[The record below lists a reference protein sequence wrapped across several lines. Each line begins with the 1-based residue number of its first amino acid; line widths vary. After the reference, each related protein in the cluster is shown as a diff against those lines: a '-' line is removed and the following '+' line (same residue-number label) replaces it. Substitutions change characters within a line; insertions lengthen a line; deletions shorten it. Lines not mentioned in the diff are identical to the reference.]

1 MMKMDQEQKIDL
13 VRIANQVRKW
23 AHVPYSNY
31 PVGAAVLTESGRIY
45 DGVNIENAA
54 FPVTI
59 CAERVAIFK
68 AVSNGEKDL
77 KAIAVVTRNGG
88 MPCGSCRQVM
98 AEFSPE
104 MLVIVADEKE
114 KITAEKS
121 LADLLPGA
129 FRSDS
134 LVE

>member
-1 MMKMDQEQKIDL
+1 VDMDLEKKIGL
-13 VRIANQVRKW
+13 IRIANQARKW
-23 AHVPYSNY
+23 AHVPYSDY

-54 FPVTI
+54 YPVTI

-77 KAIAVVTRNGG
+77 KAIAVVTKNGG

-98 AEFSPE
+98 AEFNLE
-104 MLVIVADEKE
+104 MQVIVADENE
-114 KITAEKS
+114 KITAEKTVN
-121 LADLLPGA
+121 DLLPGA

-134 LVE
+134 LV

>member
-1 MMKMDQEQKIDL
+1 MELEKKIDL
-13 VRIANQVRKW
+13 IKIANQARKW
-23 AHVPYSNY
+23 AHVPYSHY

-54 FPVTI
+54 YPVTI

-68 AVSNGEKDL
+68 AVSNGEKSF
-77 KAIAVVTRNGG
+77 KAIAVVTKNGG

-98 AEFSPE
+98 AEFSE
-104 MLVIVADEKE
+104 DLQVIIADENE
-114 KITAEKS
+114 KIITEKKLS
-121 LADLLPGA
+121 ELLPGA

-134 LVE
+134 LV

>member
-1 MMKMDQEQKIDL
+1 MKLDQEQKVDL

-23 AHVPYSNY
+23 AYVPYSKY
-31 PVGAAVLTESGRIY
+31 RVGAAVLTESGRIY

-54 FPVTI
+54 YPVTV

-68 AVSNGEKDL
+68 AVSNGEKEFQ
-77 KAIAVVTRNGG
+77 AIAVVTKNGG

-104 MLVIVADEKE
+104 MLVIIADETETIRTE
-114 KITAEKS
+114 KTV
-121 LADLLPGA
+121 ADLLPGA
-129 FRSDS
+129 FRADS
-134 LVE
+134 LT

>member
-1 MMKMDQEQKIDL
+1 MKMDQEQKIDL

-134 LVE
+134 LV

>member
-1 MMKMDQEQKIDL
+1 MKLDQEQKVDL

-23 AHVPYSNY
+23 AYAPYSKY
-31 PVGAAVLTESGRIY
+31 LVGAAVLTDSGRVY

-54 FPVTI
+54 YPVTV

-68 AVSNGEKDL
+68 AVSNGEKVFQ
-77 KAIAVVTRNGG
+77 AIAVVTKNGG

-104 MLVIVADEKE
+104 MLVIIADENEVIKTE
-114 KITAEKS
+114 KKVS
-121 LADLLPGA
+121 DLLPGA
-129 FRSDS
+129 FRADS
-134 LVE
+134 LT

>member
-1 MMKMDQEQKIDL
+1 MEMDLEKKIDL
-13 VRIANQVRKW
+13 IRIANQARKW

-54 FPVTI
+54 YPVTI

-77 KAIAVVTRNGG
+77 KAIAVVTKNGG

-98 AEFSPE
+98 AEFNLE
-104 MLVIVADEKE
+104 MQVIVADEKE
-114 KITAEKS
+114 KITAEKTVS
-121 LADLLPGA
+121 DLLPGA

-134 LVE
+134 LV

>member
-1 MMKMDQEQKIDL
+1 MEMDIESKISL
-13 VRIANQVRKW
+13 IKIANQSRKW

-31 PVGAAVLTESGRIY
+31 PVGAAVLTESGKIY

-68 AVSNGEKDL
+68 AVSNGETDL
-77 KAIAVVTRNGG
+77 KAIAVVTKNGG

-98 AEFSPE
+98 AEFSPDL
-104 MLVIVADEKE
+104 LVIVADENE
-114 KITAEKS
+114 KIVAEKWLS
-121 LADLLPGA
+121 DLLPGA

-134 LVE
+134 LV

>member
-1 MMKMDQEQKIDL
+1 MEMDLEKKIDL
-13 VRIANQVRKW
+13 IRIANQARKW

-54 FPVTI
+54 YPVTI

-77 KAIAVVTRNGG
+77 KAIAVVTKNGG

-98 AEFSPE
+98 AEFNLE
-104 MLVIVADEKE
+104 MRVIVADEKE
-114 KITAEKS
+114 KITAEKTVS
-121 LADLLPGA
+121 DLLPGA

-134 LVE
+134 LV

>member
-1 MMKMDQEQKIDL
+1 MKLDQEQKVDL

-23 AHVPYSNY
+23 AYAPYSKY
-31 PVGAAVLTESGRIY
+31 LVGAAVLTDSGQVY

-54 FPVTI
+54 YPVTV

-68 AVSNGEKDL
+68 AVSNGEKEFQ
-77 KAIAVVTRNGG
+77 AIAVVTKNGG

-104 MLVIVADEKE
+104 MLVIIADENEIIKTE
-114 KITAEKS
+114 KKVN
-121 LADLLPGA
+121 DLLPGA
-129 FRSDS
+129 FRADS
-134 LVE
+134 LT